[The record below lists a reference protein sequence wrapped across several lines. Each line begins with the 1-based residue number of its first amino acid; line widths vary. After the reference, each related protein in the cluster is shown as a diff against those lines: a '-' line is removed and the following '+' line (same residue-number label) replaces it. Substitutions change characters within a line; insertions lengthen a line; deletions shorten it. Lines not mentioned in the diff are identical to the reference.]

1 MSASNAS
8 ADHQHGGHDGHE
20 LPLVGHLV
28 PLSTLVWTAV
38 ALLALTT
45 ITIAVRY
52 VDIGDFNVVV
62 ALGIAVL
69 KATLVAL
76 FFMHLRW
83 DKPFN
88 QIVFVVCISF
98 VVLLIALTVMD
109 TGQYN
114 PTLYDGNPSAVQS
127 TLDAKAPEAPIA
139 QRTGI
144 STPN

>member
-1 MSASNAS
+1 MSATKAS
-8 ADHQHGGHDGHE
+8 TDHGHGGDE
-20 LPLVGHLV
+20 QPLVGHLV
-28 PLSTLVWTAV
+28 PLSTLSWTAI
-38 ALLALTT
+38 ALLFLTVV
-45 ITIAVRY
+45 TIAVRY

-62 ALGIAVL
+62 ALGIAGV

-109 TGQYN
+109 TGQYG
-114 PTLYDGNPSAVQS
+114 PTLYDGNPSTVQE

-144 STPN
+144 STPD